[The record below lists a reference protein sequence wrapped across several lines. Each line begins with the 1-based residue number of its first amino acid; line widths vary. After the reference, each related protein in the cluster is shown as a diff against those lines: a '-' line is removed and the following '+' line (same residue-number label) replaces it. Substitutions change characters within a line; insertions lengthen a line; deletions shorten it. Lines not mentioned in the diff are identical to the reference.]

1 MKGIIS
7 GESFEQLGAK
17 LLQQELKACQAEIL
31 DIEADNHE
39 FYAIF
44 HQRLIKSLYN
54 ILTLTDLQKED
65 KEGFSPENSL
75 PLIAFQGRKMLD
87 ELNQMIDLH
96 HMESKPDETAEKEFK
111 LIHLLD
117 NVIYDWQAFATMRKL
132 PISYQIDDG
141 VPLILSGD
149 QKGLEHVL
157 YRVIQ
162 YLLGFLEQGEI
173 NIHVKGERKYD
184 SGILLD
190 FSIQCFSNMK
200 PEDLEQAWEASNYT
214 FDWPITFAQRRL
226 SLMNG
231 EFGWRNPDHF
241 PEGQNFVYGTEFWFT
256 LPMKRLSDDLPEPQA
271 TSESS
276 IHLDLPTEGKI
287 LVVED
292 NPVNQLIIARNLSN
306 YGFEVK
312 VADHGG
318 EAISMLQEHPFD
330 IIFMDIN
337 MPVMDGIRA
346 TRIIRQEIND
356 SIPIISVTSNVFES
370 EKRRYQEVGMDD
382 YLHKPFRRDQLIKM
396 VKKHLPAT
404 AQS

>member
-1 MKGIIS
+1 MNE
-7 GESFEQLGAK
+7 GELFGKSFEQLGEK

-39 FYAIF
+39 FYSIF
-44 HQRLIKSLYN
+44 HQRLMGSLYN
-54 ILTLTDLQKED
+54 ILTLTDLGSAKDDTLKSED
-65 KEGFSPENSL
+65 CL
-75 PLIAFQGRKMLD
+75 PLIALQGRKILD
-87 ELNQMIDLH
+87 ELSQMIELH
-96 HMESKPDETAEKEFK
+96 RMESQPTEGTEKEVK
-111 LIHLLD
+111 LVDVLE
-117 NVIYDWQAFATMRKL
+117 NVIQVWKAAASVRKL
-132 PISYQIDDG
+132 PISYHIDNG

-149 QKGLEHVL
+149 QQGLEHVL
-157 YRVIQ
+157 YRVVQ
-162 YLLGFLEQGEI
+162 YLLGFLEEGEI
-173 NIHVKGERKYD
+173 QIRINGEKKFD
-184 SGILLD
+184 GGIILD
-190 FSIQCFSNMK
+190 VSIQCFSSMK
-200 PEDLEQAWEASNYT
+200 PESLEQAWEKTNYT

-231 EFGWRNPDHF
+231 EFGWRNPPAF
-241 PEGQNFVYGTEFWFT
+241 PEGQNYIYGTEFWFT
-256 LPMKRLSDDLPEPQA
+256 LPMKRISDNQPEPQA
-271 TSESS
+271 TS
-276 IHLDLPTEGKI
+276 IPTHNIMVPAEGKI

-306 YGFEVK
+306 YGFEVQ

-318 EAISMLQEHPFD
+318 EAISLLQEQPFD

-396 VKKHLPAT
+396 VKKHLPAHT
-404 AQS
+404 